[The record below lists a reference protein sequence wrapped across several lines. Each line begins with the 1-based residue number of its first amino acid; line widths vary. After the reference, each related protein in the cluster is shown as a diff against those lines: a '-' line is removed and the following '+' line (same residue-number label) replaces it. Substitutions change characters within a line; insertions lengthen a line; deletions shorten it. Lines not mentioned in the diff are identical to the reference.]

1 MFQAI
6 IGVCTF
12 RLISPPPGCVLIKS
26 PPPHQHPHQRVNRP
40 LLYTTG
46 GDRKSKCGSLYSENR
61 NYRNKVFS
69 FHKDFG
75 R

>member
-1 MFQAI
+1 MYIAHI
-6 IGVCTF
+6 AY
-12 RLISPPPGCVLIKS
+12 LIN
-26 PPPHQHPHQRVNRP
+26 PPPHCILKEPTISSAPSRTLNKGSIG
-40 LLYTTG
+40 LYYTTR